1 MSHKIDSK
9 DWTGDYSTAGHYPLA
24 TDQERRVQ
32 RRVMKYSL
40 AFVVV
45 LIGGLSTWQVFA

>member
-1 MSHKIDSK
+1 MSDKIDSK

-24 TDQERRVQ
+24 SDEERRRQ
-32 RRVMKYSL
+32 RRFIKYAL

-45 LIGGLSTWQVFA
+45 LIGGLSIWQVFA